1 MSPKRQDPARSMDAA
16 AVLPRTRGLTTCGD
30 YRQGRVHCH
39 QGGSERGRRQLTGPG
54 QQRLSLGTWNVT
66 SLAGKEPELVRE
78 AEQYQLDLVGLASTH
93 SVGSGTK
100 LLDRGWA
107 LSFSGVAQGVRCQAG
122 VAFLI
127 SPRLSAGTLEFTP
140 VNERVASLRLRAVG
154 GRTLTVVCAYA
165 PNSCAEYPAL
175 LQTLDVVLSG
185 APAGD
190 SIVLVG
196 DFNAHVGNDGDT
208 WRGVIGRHG
217 SPDLNLSGVLLLE
230 FCAIHGLT
238 ITNTTFKHKDAHI
251 YTWHQNTLGLR
262 SQIDFVIVSEDLRPS
277 VLDTRVKRG
286 AELSTDHHLVV
297 SWIRWRGKPL
307 DRPGK
312 PSV

>member
-1 MSPKRQDPARSMDAA
+1 M
-16 AVLPRTRGLTTCGD
+16 L
-30 YRQGRVHCH
+30 
-39 QGGSERGRRQLTGPG
+39 
-54 QQRLSLGTWNVT
+54 
-66 SLAGKEPELVRE
+66 
-78 AEQYQLDLVGLASTH
+78 
-93 SVGSGTK
+93 
-100 LLDRGWA
+100 
-107 LSFSGVAQGVRCQAG
+107 
-122 VAFLI
+122 
-127 SPRLSAGTLEFTP
+127 
-140 VNERVASLRLRAVG
+140 
-154 GRTLTVVCAYA
+154 
-165 PNSCAEYPAL
+165 
-175 LQTLDVVLSG
+175 
-185 APAGD
+185 
-190 SIVLVG
+190 
-196 DFNAHVGNDGDT
+196 
-208 WRGVIGRHG
+208 GRHG

-262 SQIDFVIVSEDLRPS
+262 SQIDFVIVSADLRPS